1 MRRWILL
8 CAAVTVLGMQASNS
22 SASKDYAVTSKPP
35 VVSLSKPNV
44 VYILTDQW
52 RAQAFG
58 YAGDPNV
65 KTPAIDQLA
74 AEGVNFK
81 NAVSVAPICTPHRAA
96 LLTGRFPTSTGM
108 IMNDI
113 YLPSEE
119 LCMAEIF
126 KEAGYSTG
134 YIGKWHLD
142 AHGRSS
148 YIPPERRQGFDYW
161 KVLECTHDYNASNY
175 YDNNDSKI
183 KTWKGYD
190 AYAQT
195 ADACAYIKEK
205 AKAEKPFLLF
215 LGFGG
220 PHFPHRSA
228 PAKLKKLYPEDQIKL
243 RPNVPENQQ
252 EKARHEAQGYYAHCT
267 AIDSCIPKIRKAL
280 SDAGIDENTILIF
293 TSDHGEMLGSHD
305 MRPYTKHVPWD
316 ESACIPFL
324 LSYPRLTGTK
334 GRVVETPI
342 NTPDILPTML
352 GLAGI
357 PLPETF
363 DGEDLS
369 ELIRTPGK
377 EVEERGALVVQVVH
391 DGLGKQI
398 PLYRALRTSRY
409 TYARSL
415 EGPWLLYDNQKD
427 PYQMNNLIGNK
438 ECEGI
443 AKKLDAQLLA
453 KLAKNSDAFKSG
465 KEHVADWGLS
475 DFTGFKG
482 HNENLSYSPKRQG
495 SK

>member
-1 MRRWILL
+1 MKKWILV
-8 CAAVTVLGMQASNS
+8 CAALTALGAQASR
-22 SASKDYAVTSKPP
+22 
-35 VVSLSKPNV
+35 KPNV

-96 LLTGRFPTSTGM
+96 LLTGRFPTTTGM

-113 YLPSEE
+113 YLPSGE

-126 KEAGYSTG
+126 KEAGYHTG

-161 KVLECTHDYNASNY
+161 KVLECTHNYNDSKY
-175 YDNNDSKI
+175 YDNNNPNI

-195 ADACAYIKEK
+195 DDACAYIKDK
-205 AKAEKPFLLF
+205 ATAEEPFLLF
-215 LGFGG
+215 LSLGG
-220 PHFPHRSA
+220 PHFPHGSA
-228 PAKLKKLYPEDQIKL
+228 PKNFKALYPVDQIKL
-243 RPNVPENQQ
+243 RPNVPKNQQ
-252 EKARHEAQGYYAHCT
+252 AQARREAQGYYAHCT
-267 AIDSCIPKIRKAL
+267 AIDTCIPKIKEAI
-280 SDAGIDENTILIF
+280 SDAGIEDNTILIF
-293 TSDHGEMLGSHD
+293 TSDHGEMLGSHN
-305 MRPYTKHVPWD
+305 MRPFTKHVPWD
-316 ESACIPFL
+316 ESVCIPFL
-324 LSYPRLTGTK
+324 LSYPPLTGSK
-334 GRVVETPI
+334 GRVIETPI
-342 NTPDILPTML
+342 NTPDILPTLL

-357 PLPETF
+357 PLPDTF

-377 EVEERGALVVQVVH
+377 EIEGRVALVVQVVH
-391 DGLGKQI
+391 DGLGRQV

-415 EGPWLLYDNQKD
+415 KGPWLLYDNQND
-427 PYQMNNLIGNK
+427 PYQTNNLVGNIEHK
-438 ECEGI
+438 ELAER
-443 AKKLDAQLLA
+443 LDAQLLA
-453 KLAKNSDAFKSG
+453 KLAKNRDAFKSG
-465 KEHVADWGLS
+465 EEHIADWGLEK
-475 DFTGFKG
+475 FTPYEG
-482 HNENLSYSPKRQG
+482 HSENLFYSPKTQIAE
-495 SK
+495 